1 MTINQSIKRVL
12 IGGILYLF
20 NMSSALA
27 ASSSVIN
34 ETITADVIIGL
45 VGIVAV
51 ILVLGWLA
59 NYLKNNSKYAAQGK
73 LKLISQLPVGVKE
86 RVAIIDVG
94 GQHIVVGVTANSIN
108 KLHVLDDQ
116 ERFSSSNDEHLKD
129 KQKESNIIR
138 IYFAIEWLIEKVSK
152 CAARFNK
159 NKLESPK
166 SIASPAQVNCPEK
179 PDFSDVISGCSNVI
193 SIKDKQ

>member
-1 MTINQSIKRVL
+1 MTINRSIKRVL
-12 IGGILYLF
+12 IGSILYLL

-27 ASSSVIN
+27 VNSSVIN

-94 GQHIVVGVTANSIN
+94 GQQIVVGVTANSIN
-108 KLHVLDDQ
+108 KLHMLDNQ
-116 ERFSSSNDEHLKD
+116 ERFSSSNDEHLKG
-129 KQKESNIIR
+129 KQKELNIIR
-138 IYFAIEWLIEKVSK
+138 IYFAIEWLIEKISK
-152 CAARFNK
+152 YTARFNK
-159 NKLESPK
+159 SKSELPK
-166 SIASPAQVNCPEK
+166 STTSFVQVNYPEK
-179 PDFSDVISGCSNVI
+179 PDFSDVISSCSNVI

>member
-1 MTINQSIKRVL
+1 MTINRSIKRVL
-12 IGGILYLF
+12 IGSILYLF

-27 ASSSVIN
+27 VNSSVIN

-45 VGIVAV
+45 VGIIAV

-94 GQHIVVGVTANSIN
+94 GQQIVVGVTANSIN

-129 KQKESNIIR
+129 KKKELNIIR
-138 IYFAIEWLIEKVSK
+138 IYFAIEWVIEKVSK
-152 CAARFNK
+152 YAARLSK
-159 NKLESPK
+159 NKSTLPK
-166 SIASPAQVNCPEK
+166 VTVSSTQVNHSENT
-179 PDFSDVISGCSNVI
+179 DFSDVISSCSNVI